1 MEQIGKQWKAFS
13 VVLNQKLLLIK
24 RQEKHV
30 TYCILS
36 EREFSHAY
44 FCSDIVLAYTAQSK
58 KWKLDTVENT
68 MGYFPTIGSLLEK
81 SMSEFLFA
89 FSSSSDQIK
98 LLISV
103 IRGAVALC
111 KIYSLKML
119 LRSNG
124 VS

>member
-1 MEQIGKQWKAFS
+1 
-13 VVLNQKLLLIK
+13 
-24 RQEKHV
+24 
-30 TYCILS
+30 
-36 EREFSHAY
+36 
-44 FCSDIVLAYTAQSK
+44 
-58 KWKLDTVENT
+58 